1 MLLRAHQ
8 IKKGFSNGKKRIEVL
23 KGINFEVNKGEKIA
37 ILGPSGSGKTTLL
50 NILGTLERPDSG
62 EVFWEEKVLNFR
74 DEKELSFIRRKKMG
88 FVFQFYHLMPELNV
102 LENVML
108 PGLMEGLPR
117 KEAQKRGEELLKRL
131 KLSEK
136 AWQRIYTL
144 SGGERQKVAI
154 ARAIFLSP
162 KILFADEPTGNLDAE
177 SAKEVVQLFLEL
189 NQELSLTLVVV
200 THNLEIAKKMDR
212 IYLLKE
218 GFLVEYSETS
228 LRESGD

>member
-74 DEKELSFIRRKKMG
+74 DERELSFIRRKKMG

>member
-74 DEKELSFIRRKKMG
+74 DERELSFIRRKKMG

-102 LENVML
+102 LENIML

>member
-74 DEKELSFIRRKKMG
+74 DERELSFIRRKKMG

-189 NQELSLTLVVV
+189 NQELSLTLVMV

-228 LRESGD
+228 LRESSD